1 MTEPFLGEVQLFA
14 FDFAPRNWA
23 LCNGATLP
31 VQQYSALFSLLGV
44 QYGGNGQTT
53 FQLPNLVDRAACN
66 QGPGPGLTD
75 RQIGETFGAFEVTL
89 TADEVASHSH
99 GLMLYSG
106 GADLSGT
113 PVVGAALTPPGS
125 TRCYVANP
133 TYDTMLSPMA
143 IAPSMGGQPHNNVQP
158 VLAMT
163 YAIALAGVY
172 PSFS

>member
-1 MTEPFLGEVQLFA
+1 MSGPRRIPGRGARRTDPAPEP
-14 FDFAPRNWA
+14 D
-23 LCNGATLP
+23 
-31 VQQYSALFSLLGV
+31 
-44 QYGGNGQTT
+44 
-53 FQLPNLVDRAACN
+53 
-66 QGPGPGLTD
+66 PGPAPNAAGRAPLPGSLAPPRRWAAQGLTLSAATAQD
-75 RQIGETFGAFEVTL
+75 QAFLRALYADVR
-89 TADEVASHSH
+89 ADEVASHSH